1 MIIGPK
7 FKICRRLGSGVFD
20 KCQTQ
25 KYMLSEGKHSKVKK
39 GKRRKQITDYGKQL
53 IEKQKVR
60 FTYGV
65 QERQFVNYVRKAEN
79 TKGAIPSEKLNE
91 LLERRLDNVI
101 YRSGM
106 AKSRPHARQM
116 VTHGHFMINDR
127 RTNVPSRE
135 LKNTDVITVREGSK
149 DSALFQNLASEAN
162 GNAVPKWLSSDL
174 KAFTVKVTGLPKN
187 EDSFLNLNTVI
198 EFYSR

>member
-25 KYMLSEGKHSKVKK
+25 KYMLSEGKHSKTRK
-39 GKRRKQITDYGKQL
+39 GKRRKQVTEYGKQL

-60 FTYGV
+60 FTYGI

-101 YRSGM
+101 YRSGI

-116 VTHGHFMINDR
+116 VTHGHFLVNGR
-127 RTNVPSRE
+127 RTNVPSRHI
-135 LKNTDVITVREGSK
+135 KDTDVVTVREGSK
-149 DSALFQNLASEAN
+149 ESTLFQNLTSETK
-162 GNAVPKWLSSDL
+162 GSAVPKWLSVDL
-174 KAFTVKVTGLPKN
+174 KALAIKIIGLPKN